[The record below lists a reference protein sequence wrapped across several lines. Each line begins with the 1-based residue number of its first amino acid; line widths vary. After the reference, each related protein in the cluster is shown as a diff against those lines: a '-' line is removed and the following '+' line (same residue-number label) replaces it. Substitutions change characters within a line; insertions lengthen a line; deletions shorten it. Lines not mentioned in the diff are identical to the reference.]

1 MGVVKL
7 PRGTKN
13 ERAGLAEVVIVVKS
27 GGIVTDGAEVG
38 ALWVITTPLVSNG
51 VKSTLLRLALVDGGS
66 ELGRVAVERILE
78 AVTTAGDDERAIVR
92 VEASFV
98 DVERKL
104 MLSLKLTS
112 EAASDEAAVVGAVAG
127 VGAVGGG
134 EPLADEEAVAVAA
147 DVVVSANEDCVGTI
161 RVFTTYDMVVRV
173 HDLHDVRSWLTALS
187 GAWHEALA
195 AGDDETADLRER
207 TNDSPHSCAIL
218 VVIAVVPVIVED
230 EAVESIAVVRVV
242 NRILSDQE
250 FVSRAISLQADILQR
265 AGESEGNKS
274 ETNKAKKEVD
284 ETHFE

>member
-112 EAASDEAAVVGAVAG
+112 EATSDEAAVVGAVAG
-127 VGAVGGG
+127 VGAVRGG
-134 EPLADEEAVAVAA
+134 EPLANEEAVAVAA
-147 DVVVSANEDCVGTI
+147 DIVVCANENCVGII
-161 RVFTTYDMVVRV
+161 RVFTTCDVVVEV

-195 AGDDETADLRER
+195 AGEDETANLRER
-207 TNDSPHSCAIL
+207 TNDSSNSCAIL
-218 VVIAVVPVIVED
+218 VVVAVVPVIVED
-230 EAVESIAVVRVV
+230 EAVERIAVVRVV

-265 AGESEGNKS
+265 AGESEGNES